1 MQTSRKRLH
10 LEKIQE
16 EMRGKSLHLE
26 KLRKEFGSLV
36 AVNDLTLEVKS
47 GEFVSLLGPSGCGK
61 STTLNMVA
69 GLLEPTSGKI
79 FVGDQDLTGVS
90 PIQRNVGLVFQN
102 YAVFTG
108 MTVYENLAFG
118 LKVRKMSND
127 QIKTEVKK
135 IAETLELS
143 DILDMKAGK
152 LRLDEL
158 QRTALGRSM
167 ITKPAFFLLDEPLSN
182 LDAGLR
188 SQMRVELKRIQRE
201 LAQTIL
207 YVTHD
212 QVEAMSMADRI
223 AVMSQGELQQYGSR
237 DELYSHPSNRFV
249 ANFIGSPSMNFV
261 DCSLIEKNSR
271 ALLDATDFQIEV
283 TKLADIIKKNVSDTE
298 LIMGIR
304 PEDVEVNTQRKTEDS
319 IQSEVYITEPLG
331 PKTVVSLSIGNTRI
345 KSIVPGTYHTKIGDK
360 LWTNFNMENLH
371 VFDKKSEK
379 AIF

>member
-1 MQTSRKRLH
+1 MQASGKRLR

-16 EMRGKSLHLE
+16 EMRGKSLRLDT
-26 KLRKEFGSLV
+26 LRKEFGSLV

-61 STTLNMVA
+61 STTLNMIA
-69 GLLEPTSGKI
+69 GLVEPTSGKI
-79 FVGDQDLTGVS
+79 FVGDQDITDVS

-102 YAVFTG
+102 YAVFNN

-118 LKVRKMSND
+118 LKVRKMPNN
-127 QIKTEVKK
+127 QIKTEVNK

-143 DILDMKAGK
+143 DILAMKAGK

-201 LAQTIL
+201 LEQTIL

-223 AVMSQGELQQYGSR
+223 AVMSQGLLQQYGSR

-249 ANFIGSPSMNFV
+249 ANFIGSPSMNFI
-261 DCSLIEKNSR
+261 DCSLIEKDDR
-271 ALLDATDFQIEV
+271 ALLDATDFQIDV
-283 TKLADIIKKNVSDTE
+283 TKLADVIKKNISDSE

-304 PEDVEVNTQRKTEDS
+304 PEDIAVNTQSKKEDS

-345 KSIVPGTYHTKIGDK
+345 KSMVPGTFHTKIGDK

>member
-1 MQTSRKRLH
+1 MQVSGKRLR

-16 EMRGKSLHLE
+16 EMRGKSLRIE

-47 GEFVSLLGPSGCGK
+47 GEFVSLLGASGCGK
-61 STTLNMVA
+61 STTLNMIA
-69 GLLEPTSGKI
+69 GLVEPTSGKI
-79 FVGDQDLTGVS
+79 FVGDQDITNVS

-102 YAVFTG
+102 YAVFNN

-118 LKVRKMSND
+118 LRVRKMPND
-127 QIKTEVKK
+127 QIKTEVNK

-143 DILDMKAGK
+143 DILAMKAGK

-188 SQMRVELKRIQRE
+188 SQMRVELKKIQRE
-201 LAQTIL
+201 LKQTIL

-223 AVMSQGELQQYGSR
+223 AVMNQGELQQYGSR

-249 ANFIGSPSMNFV
+249 ANFIGSLSMNFI
-261 DCSLIEKNSR
+261 DCTLIEKDNR
-271 ALLDATDFQIEV
+271 TLLDATDFQINV
-283 TKLADIIKKNVSDTE
+283 TKLTDVIKKNISNSE

-304 PEDVEVNTQRKTEDS
+304 PEDIEVNNQRKTEDS

-331 PKTVVSLSIGNTRI
+331 PKTIVSLSIGNTKI
-345 KSIVPGTYHTKIGDK
+345 KSMVPGTFHTKIGEK
-360 LWTNFNMENLH
+360 LWANFNMKKLH
-371 VFDKKSEK
+371 VFNKKSEN

>member
-1 MQTSRKRLH
+1 M
-10 LEKIQE
+10 
-16 EMRGKSLHLE
+16 
-26 KLRKEFGSLV
+26 
-36 AVNDLTLEVKS
+36 TLEVKS

-61 STTLNMVA
+61 STTLNMIA

-79 FVGDQDLTGVS
+79 FVGDQEITDVS

-102 YAVFTG
+102 YAVFNN

-118 LKVRKMSND
+118 LRVRKMPND
-127 QIKTEVKK
+127 QIRSEVNK

-143 DILDMKAGK
+143 DILAMKAGK

-201 LAQTIL
+201 LEQTIL

-223 AVMSQGELQQYGSR
+223 ADYAKTNFPGEDMVGTAKATFVLETLPELQEKG
-237 DELYSHPSNRFV
+237 YS
-249 ANFIGSPSMNFV
+249 V
-261 DCSLIEKNSR
+261 DILK
-271 ALLDATDFQIEV
+271 
-283 TKLADIIKKNVSDTE
+283 
-298 LIMGIR
+298 
-304 PEDVEVNTQRKTEDS
+304 PYVNTKK
-319 IQSEVYITEPLG
+319 EVKLKKLTPNKVYFDVATQTPLFFD
-331 PKTVVSLSIGNTRI
+331 
-345 KSIVPGTYHTKIGDK
+345 GTGLKPI
-360 LWTNFNMENLH
+360 E
-371 VFDKKSEK
+371 
-379 AIF
+379 